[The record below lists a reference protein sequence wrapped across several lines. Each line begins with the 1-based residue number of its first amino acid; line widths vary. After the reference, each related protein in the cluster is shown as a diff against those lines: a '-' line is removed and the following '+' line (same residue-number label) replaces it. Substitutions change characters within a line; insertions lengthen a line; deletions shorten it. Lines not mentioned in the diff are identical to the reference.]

1 MPLRNALILAVCLL
15 AAGLGSGLS
24 MTRPSAE
31 ERARA
36 IHLLN
41 RVTFGATEED
51 VQAVLRVGPAAW
63 LQAALGGKPAP
74 ELQTGLPFQGRTRL
88 QLYQLVWERGEFVP
102 VDPTCGPG
110 SNRKLQR
117 SQLLPLLVQNRLLRA
132 VTSPD
137 QVREVLTEF
146 WFNHFNVDFRKSEPV
161 AFGLA
166 SYERDTLAPRVAGRF
181 RDLLGAVAHDPV
193 MLDYLDNT
201 SSRADVRGGL
211 NENYGREL
219 LELHTLGLGA
229 GYTQDD
235 VREVSRCFTGW
246 TYHDDRGIGI
256 DGPRATNLFGFEF
269 DASQHDPGRKRVLG
283 TDLPPRGGEA
293 DGEKV
298 LDLVAAHPATARF
311 LARKLAVRFVSDDP
325 SPTLVERVAARFQE
339 TDGDLGQV
347 LQALV
352 ADPEFESATSAKL
365 KTPLEFLAGAL
376 RVLPPQ
382 DALLADLG
390 RAPDDDDGGPDTS
403 EEESDSDLMITTLQ
417 ALGSPYTWAA
427 PTGWPDRPQTW
438 SSTANVQGRLLL
450 ATMVAERAKP
460 LRGTPEAMAE
470 EAVQRVLLG
479 SASPTTRAALL
490 EAAQTGDSVQVLAT
504 ALMSPEFQYR

>member
-1 MPLRNALILAVCLL
+1 MRNLAILVVCLL

-24 MTRPSAE
+24 MTRATAQDRE
-31 ERARA
+31 RA

-41 RVTFGATEED
+41 RVTFGPTEAA
-51 VQAVLRVGPAAW
+51 VQEVLRVGPRAW
-63 LQAALGGKPAP
+63 IQQALRQRPSP
-74 ELQTGLPFQGRTRL
+74 ERVTGLPVQGRTRL
-88 QLYQLVWERGEFVP
+88 QLYQLLWEQGEFVP

-117 SQLLPLLVQNRLLRA
+117 SQLLPLLVRNRLVRA
-132 VTSPD
+132 VASPD
-137 QVREVLTEF
+137 QAREVLTEF

-166 SYERDTLAPRVAGRF
+166 SYERDTLAPRVAGPF

-201 SSRADVRGGL
+201 VSRADVRGGL

-219 LELHTLGLGA
+219 LELHTLGLDA
-229 GYTQDD
+229 GYSQDD

-256 DGPRATNLFGFEF
+256 DGARATNLFGFKF
-269 DASQHDPGRKRVLG
+269 DRGQHDVGRKQVLG
-283 TDLPPRGGEA
+283 TEIAPLGGEE

-298 LDLVAAHPATARF
+298 LDLVAVHPSTARF
-311 LARKLAVRFVSDDP
+311 LARKLAVRFVADDP
-325 SPTLVERVAARFQE
+325 PPALVERVAAKFEE
-339 TDGDLGQV
+339 TRGDLGQV
-347 LQALV
+347 LETLFT
-352 ADPEFESATSAKL
+352 DPEFYAHRGTKL

-376 RVLPPQ
+376 RALPPDETFLQ
-382 DALLADLG
+382 NLG
-390 RAPDDDDGGPDTS
+390 RDPEGEVLTP
-403 EEESDSDLMITTLQ
+403 EEEARDESDTERLVTTLQ
-417 ALGSPYTWAA
+417 AIASPYTWAA

-438 SSTANVQGRLLL
+438 SSTANVQGRLLM
-450 ATMVAERAKP
+450 ATMVASRTAP
-460 LRGTPEAMAE
+460 LTGTPDRMVDQ
-470 EAVQRVLLG
+470 AVERVLLG
-479 SASPTTRAALL
+479 EVSPTTRAALE